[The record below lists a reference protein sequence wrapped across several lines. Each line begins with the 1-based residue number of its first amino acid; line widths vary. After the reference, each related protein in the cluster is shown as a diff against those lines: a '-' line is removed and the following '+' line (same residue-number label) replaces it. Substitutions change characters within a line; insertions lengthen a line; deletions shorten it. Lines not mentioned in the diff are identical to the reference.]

1 MPDLPAASRTR
12 KVSSL
17 SSLASV
23 QRPACPAM
31 TEPVRMLLADAARL
45 LGTTPDALRKK
56 VKRGQMLAVR
66 DNAGRLLVWVDSPAE
81 PGQVS
86 SRPAVV
92 QARQARQAGQ
102 VDGLASQESTLVQS
116 LRDHIETLKT
126 QLAETRQDAD
136 RQRADHAAELERIE
150 TRLLEDR
157 AQLQDELQ
165 ESRAEADHAK
175 ADQVRMARDVANMFD
190 ELRALTDHHAKLHAD
205 RARLQTDVDR
215 LASELEQARRRWW
228 HRWFKR

>member
-66 DNAGRLLVWVDSPAE
+66 DNAGRLLVWVDPPAE

-92 QARQARQAGQ
+92 QARQAGQ

-116 LRDHIETLKT
+116 LRDHIETLKI
-126 QLAETRQDAD
+126 QLAETRQERERD
-136 RQRADHAAELERIE
+136 RADHAAELERIE
-150 TRLLEDR
+150 KRLIEERDATRDEAQEAR
-157 AQLQDELQ
+157 AD
-165 ESRAEADHAK
+165 ADYIK
-175 ADQVRMARDVANMFD
+175 ADQVRMARDVTNMFD
-190 ELRALTDHHAKLHAD
+190 ELRALADKHAELHAD
-205 RARLQTDVDR
+205 RARLQT
-215 LASELEQARRRWW
+215 ELEQARRRWW

>member
-92 QARQARQAGQ
+92 QARQARQARQAGQ

-175 ADQVRMARDVANMFD
+175 ADQVRM
-190 ELRALTDHHAKLHAD
+190 
-205 RARLQTDVDR
+205 
-215 LASELEQARRRWW
+215 
-228 HRWFKR
+228 

>member
-92 QARQARQAGQ
+92 QARQAGQ

-116 LRDHIETLKT
+116 LRDHIETLKA
-126 QLAETRQDAD
+126 QLGGTRKE
-136 RQRADHAAELERIE
+136 RERVRTDHAP
-150 TRLLEDR
+150 
-157 AQLQDELQ
+157 
-165 ESRAEADHAK
+165 SW
-175 ADQVRMARDVANMFD
+175 NG
-190 ELRALTDHHAKLHAD
+190 LR
-205 RARLQTDVDR
+205 
-215 LASELEQARRRWW
+215 SG
-228 HRWFKR
+228 